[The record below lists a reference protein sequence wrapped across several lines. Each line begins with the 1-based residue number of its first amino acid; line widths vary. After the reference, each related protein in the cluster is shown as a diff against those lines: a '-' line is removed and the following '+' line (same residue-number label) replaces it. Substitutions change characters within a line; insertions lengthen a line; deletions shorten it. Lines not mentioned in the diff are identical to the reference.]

1 MSPQTTA
8 GALEGVRVIEAATL
22 AAAPWIGTFLGEFG
36 AEVIKIEPPKGGDPL
51 RNWGHLKD
59 GVGLMWKTIG
69 RNKKSVTLDFHSEDG
84 REVFKKLVATADIL
98 IVNFRPGRLE
108 KWGIGYDTLKEIN
121 PGIIMVHVSAFGQ
134 TGPYSS
140 RPGFGTLVEAMS
152 GFAHITGE
160 ADGPPTL
167 PPLPLADAFASQAGI
182 GAALAALHHRDVNGG
197 TGQYIDVSLLEP
209 ITRFMEHMLVDYDQL
224 GLVQRRIGNKW
235 KITVPRNTYATSDGH
250 WIAMSGSA
258 PSIAA
263 RAIRAIGRLDW
274 LEDPI
279 YSDPQLRLQHA
290 DEIDGEFARWIGE
303 RTLEEAMAVFEEYEV
318 AAAPVYAIDQLA
330 ADPHVKDRKMF
341 VRVEDDELDNPLV
354 QAPVT
359 RMSETP
365 GRIDHLGPKLGA
377 DTDEVLSR
385 VLGLSDAELA
395 DLHER
400 GVI

>member
-1 MSPQTTA
+1 MSPETQA
-8 GALEGVRVIEAATL
+8 RALEGVRVVEAATL
-22 AAAPWIGTFLGEFG
+22 AAAPWIGTFLGEYG

-69 RNKKSVTLDFHSEDG
+69 RNKKSVTLDFHDADG
-84 REVFKKLVATADIL
+84 REVFKKLVDTADIL

-108 KWGIGYDTLKEIN
+108 KWGLGYETLKQTN
-121 PGIIMVHVSAFGQ
+121 PGLIMVAVSAFGQ

-182 GAALAALHHRDVNGG
+182 SAALAALHFRDVNGG
-197 TGQYIDVSLLEP
+197 SGQFIDISLLEP

-224 GLVQRRIGNKW
+224 GLVQRRTGNKW
-235 KITVPRNTYATSDGH
+235 KITVPRNTYQTSDGE

-258 PSIAA
+258 PSIAE

-279 YSDPQLRLQHA
+279 YSDPQLRLAHA
-290 DEIDGEFARWIGE
+290 DEIDGEFAKWIGQ
-303 RTLEEAMAVFEEYEV
+303 RTLEEAMAIFEEYEV
-318 AAAPVYAIDQLA
+318 AAAPVFSIEQLV
-330 ADPHVKDRKMF
+330 ADPHVQSREMF
-341 VRVEDDELDNPLV
+341 VRVKDDELDNPLV
-354 QAPVT
+354 QAPVAHL
-359 RMSETP
+359 SVTP
-365 GRIDHLGPKLGA
+365 GRIDHLGRKLGA
-377 DTDEVLSR
+377 DTDDVLSR
-385 VLGLSDAELA
+385 VVGLSADEIA
-395 DLHER
+395 DLRQR
-400 GVI
+400 GII